1 MEPQDVIGAA
11 IEAARQRTRDQ
22 LTALKRSF
30 GDIVQATELDPPDD
44 EHDPEGSTI
53 AYERA
58 QVSALIDQARQD
70 LTALDVGVQRVADG
84 TATTC
89 DRCGGPIATERLI
102 AVPTTVVCVEC
113 AGSV

>member
-1 MEPQDVIGAA
+1 VE
-11 IEAARQRTRDQ
+11 
-22 LTALKRSF
+22 
-30 GDIVQATELDPPDD
+30 ATELDPPDD

-58 QVSALIDQARQD
+58 QVSALVDQAKED
-70 LTALDVGVQRVADG
+70 LKALDVAAQRVADG

-89 DRCGGPIATERLI
+89 DRCGGPIVTERLM
-102 AVPTTVVCVEC
+102 AVPTTVVCVVC